1 MKIAVSSSGM
11 DPMSKPSM
19 TEVLAIFDTRDVR
32 IRRFWLLALSAITAS
47 FVWLLSFCWAARL
60 LPLAS
65 WRPGGFSRADGTSIT
80 NGSAPNI
87 PTTAWEGNSKNETL
101 PSILPY
107 IDISLGFLAGSTLD
121 AIVVVANFNRPLTQQ
136 FHYVVSLR
144 MTVLGILL
152 SASLY
157 FWNINHTRRV
167 WELPAIIGMIGTT
180 YMIFIL
186 ATDKLHKLFPT
197 RYISAKKGL
206 LLHHMRH
213 LGVADTAWCH
223 IMLLLAMNFVL
234 CLSLVV
240 AVPPHWASL
249 GPPVQIASEVNLF
262 LLLFLLL
269 LLLPHN
275 LALGANITY
284 CLQPIFLRL
293 VGADKTARYNITVA
307 PLVLAHSA
315 LDWGLRQVVMAPRLS
330 ISPEK
335 FLGLILANRLL
346 MDLHLC
352 TIFRHRGDLRW
363 ARREIVTSTPTVIS
377 ILSVLFGL
385 ECFGIPIV
393 TYIKPT
399 LWVTLCVSS
408 MLLHFLPSCYVI
420 AFKHKKDI
428 IC

>member
-19 TEVLAIFDTRDVR
+19 TEVLTIFDPRDVR

-80 NGSAPNI
+80 NGSALEI
-87 PTTAWEGNSKNETL
+87 PTTAWEGQSKNETL

-107 IDISLGFLAGSTLD
+107 IDISLGLLAGSTLD

-157 FWNINHTRRV
+157 FWNINPTRGV
-167 WELPAIIGMIGTT
+167 WDPPAIIGMIGTIYT
-180 YMIFIL
+180 VFIL

-206 LLHHMRH
+206 LFHHMRH
-213 LGVADTAWCH
+213 LGVDDTPWRH
-223 IMLLLAMNFVL
+223 SLLLLAMNFVL
-234 CLSLVV
+234 CLSLVM
-240 AVPPHWASL
+240 AVPPHWASF
-249 GPPVQIASEVNLF
+249 GPPVQIASE
-262 LLLFLLL
+262 
-269 LLLPHN
+269 
-275 LALGANITY
+275 
-284 CLQPIFLRL
+284 PIFLRL
-293 VGADKTARYNITVA
+293 VGADKTARYNIIVA

-385 ECFGIPIV
+385 ERSGIPIV

-399 LWVTLCVSS
+399 LWVTPCVSS

-420 AFKHKKDI
+420 AFQHKKDI
-428 IC
+428 IA